1 MQIEIPVHISLAAFR
16 LLGYN
21 VDVSDDKTVLTI
33 TKDGRTLPPEEVSN
47 ILYSL
52 GVDIDRPTEISGPE
66 PHRLGNNPKVY
77 IDYRVLG
84 TERSDMSWIRSGN
97 ASDEAFMASCKM
109 KDMFR
114 IPR

>member
-1 MQIEIPVHISLAAFR
+1 MQQGIPVHISLAAFR
-16 LLGYN
+16 LLGYG
-21 VDVSDDKTVLTI
+21 VDVSEDKTDLVLT
-33 TKDGRTLPPEEVSN
+33 KGGRILPPAEVSN

-52 GVDIDRPTEISGPE
+52 GVDTNLPTTISGPE
-66 PHRLGNNPKVY
+66 PHRLGESPKIY
-77 IDYRVLG
+77 IDYRVVG
-84 TERSDMSWIRSGN
+84 IERSDSVWIRSGN